1 MILTILKGFAVIMVL
16 ALLSLLLITV
26 FSWEVF
32 TGVLV
37 AMFLLIFCFL
47 VGLLVEDI
55 LD

>member
-1 MILTILKGFAVIMVL
+1 MIVTILKGFALLMVL
-16 ALLSLLLITV
+16 ALLSLLLITL

-47 VGLLVEDI
+47 IGLLVEDI

>member
-1 MILTILKGFAVIMVL
+1 MFTILKGFAVIMVL
-16 ALLSLLLITV
+16 VLLSLLLITV

-37 AMFLLIFCFL
+37 AMLLLIFCYL
-47 VGLLVEDI
+47 IGLIVEEI